1 LPQHLSI
8 TLMVIATLGI
18 ALSTAYVARFA
29 RLLLQG
35 EPTPHEAD
43 ADLGW
48 GQRLVVLGLLVPIVA
63 LGALPMLVLGLFPTM
78 GYVR

>member
-1 LPQHLSI
+1 
-8 TLMVIATLGI
+8 MVLATLGI

-35 EPTPHEAD
+35 EPTLQDAD

-48 GQRLVVLGLLVPIVA
+48 LQRVIVLLLLVPVVA
-63 LGALPMLVLGLFPTM
+63 LGVLPALVLGLFPTM
-78 GYVR
+78 GYVP